1 VLGPNGFHRHFKGDL
16 NRLGS
21 TQAAPEVRVC
31 YDIANGN
38 VYVDLMNKGAQA
50 AVFTITPM
58 AYLSDGP
65 WTVSVVAPPAPRGI
79 GS

>member
-1 VLGPNGFHRHFKGDL
+1 M
-16 NRLGS
+16 
-21 TQAAPEVRVC
+21 RVC

-58 AYLSDGP
+58 AYLSDGEHGRLALP
-65 WTVSVVAPPAPRGI
+65 PPPAPKGI